1 MLARMCPV
9 ESSTWPGDW
18 TYAIGRA
25 VRAARMRRGLSA
37 QALSQRTAELGFEIP
52 RNAIAN
58 LEHRRKSTIGVHE
71 ISVLA
76 RALNLSPLE
85 LVIPAAA
92 LDRVEVA
99 PGRFAEIWDEVVTWV
114 RPWMMGEIAGL
125 TDLQPEALQP
135 LEARL
140 VLYQIEHLYEARQA
154 TLDKN
159 VAVYADL
166 QTSPEGAD
174 AAERELHEARLRLAA
189 RDVRDDR
196 ESLAELASRAA
207 SIARRLAEL
216 QEEVESDVVAKH
228 ADVADDGVGDGQH
241 PET

>member
-1 MLARMCPV
+1 MEA
-9 ESSTWPGDW
+9 STWPGDW

-25 VRAARMRRGLSA
+25 VRAARKRRGLSA
-37 QALSQRTAELGFEIP
+37 QALSQRTAALGFEIP

-76 RALNLSPLE
+76 RALDLSPLE

-114 RPWMMGEIAGL
+114 RPWMMGEIAAGRV
-125 TDLQPEALQP
+125 DVQPEVLQP

-166 QTSPEGAD
+166 QTPPEGAD

-216 QEEVESDVVAKH
+216 QKDVESEVVAKL
-228 ADVADDGVGDGQH
+228 ADAADDGFGDGQH
-241 PET
+241 PEAP